1 LYHIPSGRVVPLG
14 HFFLPKEYGGEWR
27 CDLHPNASRS
37 GHFVTIDSPHEG
49 NGRQVYLI
57 DIKNIID

>member
-1 LYHIPSGRVVPLG
+1 LG

-27 CDLHPNASRS
+27 CDLHPNASRN
-37 GHFVTIDSPHEG
+37 GHLVTIDSPHEG

-57 DIKNIID
+57 DIKEIVN